1 MQVDRTQMKK
11 LKETKKWIVLLGQIH
26 IIIGL
31 VVYGLV
37 YANDPS
43 QFPVTSEEGLQIA
56 CNFFLVLVIW
66 CFLSWYLLTNRLF
79 DPYLIFLTS
88 AILFNGGQVILEVFQ
103 LNKEGFLNNL
113 FSSEQSLVAVYFV
126 TFGLC
131 AMHFGAILS
140 VVFSKINYP
149 PNEVL
154 NSESS
159 NIPIHIVFRVGQ
171 ILLYISILPTLV
183 ILIDTVRIFLTGG
196 YASLYQQEQVTGV
209 GASASIIASFIFPG
223 AFLVIAGGQG
233 KSSSRQFA
241 VFFIL
246 LYTCGKLVVGSRG
259 AAVMPLLAMLWLW
272 SSAVRPLS
280 KVLLLLIAVV
290 MLCVVFPLVGST
302 RNSQPGLSLELVI
315 ETMTDIDNPM
325 IASIS
330 EMGSSMSTVVW
341 TMQLVPLVRPFAL
354 GMTYLVGILVMVP
367 NVFSQGRHPAL
378 TMSGYDISD
387 FWLVREID
395 PLFADRG
402 GSFGFS
408 FIAEAYLNFGWAGI
422 IFLGILGFL
431 YGKFVD
437 WGVRDRDPAKMA
449 VIAIFVS
456 FFLFYARGASE
467 MIFRPFLWYSMLPYL
482 WMKYLNYLRKKSLIG
497 SK

>member
-11 LKETKKWIVLLGQIH
+11 LNEAKKWIVLLVQVH
-26 IIIGL
+26 ILIGL
-31 VVYGLV
+31 LTYGLV
-37 YANDPS
+37 YTSDPS
-43 QFPVTSEEGLQIA
+43 QFPVTSEEGLQA
-56 CNFFLVLVIW
+56 VCNFFFILVIW
-66 CFLSWYLLTNRLF
+66 FFLSWYLVTNRLF
-79 DPYLIFLTS
+79 DPYLIFLIS
-88 AILFNGGQVILEVFQ
+88 AILFNGGQIILEAFQ
-103 LNKEGFLNNL
+103 LNKEGFLNNF
-113 FSSEQSLVAVYFV
+113 FSNEQSLIGVYFI

-140 VVFSKINYP
+140 VVFSQINYP
-149 PNEVL
+149 HKKVL
-154 NSESS
+154 NSKSS

-171 ILLYISILPTLV
+171 ILLYISILPTLI
-183 ILIDTVRIFLTGG
+183 ILIDTTRIFMTGG
-196 YASLYQQEQVTGV
+196 YSSIYQQEQVTGLA
-209 GASASIIASFIFPG
+209 ASASIVANFIFPG
-223 AFLVIAGGQG
+223 TFLVIAGGQG
-233 KSSSRQFA
+233 KPYSRQFA
-241 VFFIL
+241 VLLIL
-246 LYTCGKLVVGSRG
+246 LYTCTKLVVGSRG
-259 AAVMPLLAMLWLW
+259 AAIMPLLAMLWLW
-272 SSAVRPLS
+272 DSSVRPLS
-280 KVLLLLIAVV
+280 KVLLLVILLLLGVI
-290 MLCVVFPLVGST
+290 FPLIGST
-302 RNSQPGLSLELVI
+302 RNAQADISI
-315 ETMTDIDNPM
+315 EFLIKTMTDIDNPM

-330 EMGSSMSTVVW
+330 EMGSSMSAVVW
-341 TMQLVPLVRPFAL
+341 TMQLVPIVRPFAL
-354 GMTYLVGILVMVP
+354 GMTYLVGLLVMVP

-449 VIAIFVS
+449 IIAIFVS

-482 WMKYLNYLRKKSLIG
+482 WMKYLSSSNKNSE
-497 SK
+497 

>member
-1 MQVDRTQMKK
+1 MKK
-11 LKETKKWIVLLGQIH
+11 LKEAKKGIVFLVHVH
-26 IIIGL
+26 ILIGL
-31 VVYGLV
+31 LTYGLV
-37 YANDPS
+37 YASDPS
-43 QFPVTSEEGLQIA
+43 LFPLTSEECFQIT
-56 CNFFLVLVIW
+56 CKFFFVLVIW
-66 CFLSWYLLTNRLF
+66 FFLSWYLLTDRLL

-103 LNKEGFLNNL
+103 LNKEGFLDNF
-113 FSSEQSLVAVYFV
+113 FSSEQSLMGVYFV
-126 TFGLC
+126 TLGLC

-140 VVFSKINYP
+140 VVFTKINYP
-149 PNEVL
+149 QNNFL
-154 NSESS
+154 NAKSS

-183 ILIDTVRIFLTGG
+183 TLIDTVRIVMTGG
-196 YASLYQQEQVTGV
+196 YSSLYQQEQVTGL
-209 GASASIIASFIFPG
+209 GASASIVANFIFPG

-233 KSSSRQFA
+233 KSYSRQFA

-246 LYTCGKLVVGSRG
+246 LYTCTKLVVGSRG

-272 SSAVRPLS
+272 DSSVRPLS
-280 KVLLLLIAVV
+280 KALLLVISLLLSVI
-290 MLCVVFPLVGST
+290 FPLVGST
-302 RNSQPGLSLELVI
+302 RNAQADLSI
-315 ETMTDIDNPM
+315 EFLIKSMTDIDNPI

-330 EMGSSMSTVVW
+330 EMGGSMKTVVW
-341 TMQLVPLVRPFAL
+341 TMQLVPIVRPFAL
-354 GMTYLVGILVMVP
+354 GMSYLVGILVIIP

-387 FWLVREID
+387 YWLVREID
-395 PLFADRG
+395 AGFADRG

-422 IFLGILGFL
+422 VFLGLLGFL

-482 WMKYLNYLRKKSLIG
+482 WMKYLSSSNKNSE
-497 SK
+497 